1 MKAIKELNNEQKA
14 RLIVDLFPEMKPVIL
29 DMIEA
34 VASNVVENAEQ
45 MRRDWNNPIISFTEW
60 QYLAKEINKVTAKN
74 KRDMLR
80 NNRQFC
86 YLLFLGYRGIFT
98 IDSFLRVAYKG
109 EQPKAFNA
117 MVHALFNV
125 PQAYDLI
132 LRGSYDNESHEES
145 KNEQS

>member
-1 MKAIKELNNEQKA
+1 MKAIKELNNEEKA
-14 RLIVDLFPEMKPVIL
+14 RLIVDLFPETKPVIL
-29 DMIEA
+29 EMIEA
-34 VASNVVENAEQ
+34 VAGNVIENGEHLRSN
-45 MRRDWNNPIISFTEW
+45 WNNPIISFTEW

-74 KRDMLR
+74 KKDMLR

-117 MVHALFNV
+117 IVHALFNV

-132 LRGSYDNESHEES
+132 VRGSYDNEQDGES
-145 KNEQS
+145 NT